1 MEILS
6 AALIFTVGVVLV
18 IKGGDIFVDA
28 ASWIAK
34 AAGIPTFIIGATIV
48 SFATTLPEML
58 VSCMAAFQGKID
70 MAIGNAVGSVTANT
84 AMIMAIGFIFLN
96 VVIERGD
103 YLVQSLMLIA
113 CAGALWAGSLGGHLN
128 IWACMVLAVI
138 YICFVITNLHQA
150 KAHAYMLRE
159 QETEKPSQK
168 EIVKHIGFFLL
179 GTVMIAFGSHL
190 LIKGGSSLA
199 LVFGVPE
206 RIIAVTFVA
215 VGTSLPELVTTLT
228 AIRRHES
235 ALSVGNIIG
244 ANIIDLALILP
255 ICSIISG
262 KLLPISDVIL
272 KIDLPVCFGVV
283 ALAVVPLLIRQKAT
297 ALHGIAL
304 LACYAAYL
312 YVTF

>member
-18 IKGGDIFVDA
+18 IKGGDVFVDA

-58 VSCMAAFQGKID
+58 VSCMASFQGKID

-96 VVIERGD
+96 VVIDRRD
-103 YLVQSLMLIA
+103 YMPQSLMLIA
-113 CAGALWAGSLGGHLN
+113 CAGVLWLGSFGGSLALWAAL
-128 IWACMVLAVI
+128 VLAGI
-138 YICFVITNLHQA
+138 YILFAITNLHQG
-150 KAHAYMLRE
+150 KAHAAMFRE
-159 QETEKPSQK
+159 QEEEKPSK
-168 EIVKHIGFFLL
+168 NEVMKHVGFFLL
-179 GTVMIAFGSHL
+179 GTAMIAFGSHL

-199 LVFGVPE
+199 IVFGVPE
-206 RIIAVTFVA
+206 RIIAITFVA
-215 VGTSLPELVTTLT
+215 IGTSLPELVTTLT

-244 ANIIDLALILP
+244 ANVIDLALILP
-255 ICSIISG
+255 VCSVISG

-283 ALAVVPLLIRQKAT
+283 MLAVVPLLVRQKAT
-297 ALHGIAL
+297 VLHGLSL
-304 LACYAAYL
+304 LACYGAYL
-312 YVTF
+312 FITL